1 MNEFIEL
8 EILTE
13 SGVIYNAGEYIEK
26 LINGDFY
33 SYTSNELKRII
44 KELNNEFTGNTEI
57 EIYNCNQIKK
67 IYNYMRTYNL
77 SNWICWQN
85 ILLYFTRTIQEIT
98 RSFVKYEKIKP
109 WLSRFFIIVKN
120 ETLTIRALQ
129 LHSG

>member
-8 EILTE
+8 EVLTE

-33 SYTSNELKRII
+33 SYTPDELKRLI

-67 IYNYMRTYNL
+67 IFNYMRPQYGFEHAIYRIEFVDKTRRYISQEQYKKL
-77 SNWICWQN
+77 RDV
-85 ILLYFTRTIQEIT
+85 LLNT
-98 RSFVKYEKIKP
+98 KK
-109 WLSRFFIIVKN
+109 
-120 ETLTIRALQ
+120 
-129 LHSG
+129 

>member
-13 SGVIYNAGEYIEK
+13 SGVIYKAGEYIEK

-67 IYNYMRTYNL
+67 IYNYMRPQYGFEHTIYQIEFVDKAYCYISQDQYKKL
-77 SNWICWQN
+77 RDV
-85 ILLYFTRTIQEIT
+85 LLNT
-98 RSFVKYEKIKP
+98 KK
-109 WLSRFFIIVKN
+109 
-120 ETLTIRALQ
+120 
-129 LHSG
+129 